1 MDADSINIMLY
12 ERVRYR
18 RRGNM
23 LAMVALIGTIII
35 AVLLI
40 GFFCQFLFLSNQKE
54 RSDADE
60 CALSFAH
67 ITNDKDRIGQ
77 MNTAVER
84 SRELVYGSRLAHDEL
99 SKDES
104 DPALEDFSR
113 LMVEEARAGAQLVDS
128 SRQILSDEVSQDL
141 VIAAKKYKERLTSR
155 AAAKVGIMRVSPAIL
170 STVEVGVP
178 RGVNANVTA
187 VESFDELLK
196 QDRQNG
202 YVSKSGFAFVGD
214 VNAKLPAPDNDLDFK
229 LTPLASPIGS
239 GISPPRLT
247 ANSVFDSRAVI
258 SGEEKQ
264 KIHVTQIPSAVHV
277 KMDVPV
283 AAQGMPMLTSRMRE
297 AASAAAG
304 GALPPPDDLGAQ
316 R

>member
-1 MDADSINIMLY
+1 MGADSIKIMLY

-54 RSDADE
+54 RTDADE

-128 SRQILSDEVSQDL
+128 SRRILSDEVSQDL

-155 AAAKVGIMRVSPAIL
+155 AAAKVGIMSVSPAIL

-187 VESFDELLK
+187 VEAFDELLK

-264 KIHVTQIPSAVHV
+264 QIHVTQIPSAVHV

-283 AAQGMPMLTSRMRE
+283 AAQGMPMLTSRMRV